1 MWSLDTRAE
10 GGLTGSCEVWPGNPS
25 CCDMQKSEAFS
36 SYSVS
41 AAVPPSLAGRV
52 TNFSMQ

>member
-25 CCDMQKSEAFS
+25 CCDMQKSEVFS
-36 SYSVS
+36 SFSVS